1 MISPAHCNEIIILCA
16 IAFYEYDQGQSV
28 SKYFIITIIV
38 VITMIIAMKQSVD
51 VQLRDRSTCGELCGR
66 RCNSIIIIYISS
78 IVSIFSIVKTLKMAI
93 ILPTGQW
100 YAPSAVIN
108 DVWNYMV

>member
-1 MISPAHCNEIIILCA
+1 MISPAHCTEIIILCA

-51 VQLRDRSTCGELCGR
+51 VQVRDRNTCGELSGR
-66 RCNSIIIIYISS
+66 RCNSIIIIYISRIIS
-78 IVSIFSIVKTLKMAI
+78 IVSIVSNIKNNFS
-93 ILPTGQW
+93 
-100 YAPSAVIN
+100 
-108 DVWNYMV
+108 